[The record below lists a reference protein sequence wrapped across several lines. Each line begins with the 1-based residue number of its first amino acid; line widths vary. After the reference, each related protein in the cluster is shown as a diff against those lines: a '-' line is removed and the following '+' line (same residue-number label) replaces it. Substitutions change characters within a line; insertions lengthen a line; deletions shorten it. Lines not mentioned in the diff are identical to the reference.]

1 LSDATPVRDPAAARG
16 ALRVGSVA
24 PLVVPVGALALTL
37 LVAGGALALGG
48 YDPVRAL
55 RALALGAFGSP
66 DAVLS
71 VTLVR
76 AVPLVLTGLAVAL
89 AFRGGIWNIGAE
101 GQLYAG
107 AIAAAW
113 VGLSGRVI
121 PAPLLLPALLAASA
135 VAGAAWAWFP
145 AFLKVRRGVGEVI
158 TTLLLNYVALNVA
171 AWVVRGPL
179 QEPRGVFPSTEEIAV
194 AARLPVLVP
203 GSRLHLGFAIAVLL
217 ALAVWVLLRFTA
229 FGFRLRALGASPD
242 AAAASARVDA
252 SRLTYRTF
260 MLSGALAGLAG
271 GIQLAGVPP
280 YVFYDLFSPGTG
292 YTAIA
297 VALLAGLRPIAVLAT
312 GTFFGALEGGAGAMQ
327 RVAGIPAAW
336 AQGIEALVIL
346 SVIALDSGLRTWRS
360 SRT

>member
-1 LSDATPVRDPAAARG
+1 LSEARAGLRLGSAAPFA
-16 ALRVGSVA
+16 
-24 PLVVPVGALALTL
+24 VPVLALALTV

-55 RALALGAFGSP
+55 RALVAGAFGSP

-76 AVPLVLTGLAVAL
+76 AVPLLLTGLAVAL
-89 AFRGGIWNIGAE
+89 AFRGGVWNIGAE

-107 AIAAAW
+107 AMAAAW
-113 VGLSGRVI
+113 VGLSERVI
-121 PAPLLLPALLAASA
+121 PAPLLLPALLVASA
-135 VAGAAWAWFP
+135 LAGAAWAWFP

-179 QEPRGVFPSTEEIAV
+179 QEPRGVFPSTAEIAE
-194 AARLPVLVP
+194 AARLPALVA
-203 GSRLHLGFAIAVLL
+203 GTRLHLGFLVAVLL
-217 ALAVWVLLRFTA
+217 ALAVWALFRFTA
-229 FGFRLRALGASPD
+229 FGFRLRTVGASPE
-242 AAAASARVDA
+242 AAAASARVDRD
-252 SRLTYRTF
+252 RLTYRTF
-260 MLSGALAGLAG
+260 LLSGALAGLAG

-280 YVFYDLFSPGTG
+280 YVLYDAFSPGTG

-297 VALLAGLRPIAVLAT
+297 VALLAGLHPLGVLAT

-327 RVAGIPAAW
+327 RIAGIPAAW
-336 AQGIEALVIL
+336 VQGVEALVIL
-346 SVIALDSGLRTWRS
+346 SVIALDRGLRSFRS